1 MKVYAKFYEPD
12 LTGKLVPA
20 LGSDSVA
27 VLDGRFGL
35 ERLTEAARSILRS
48 LAVVQPGYC
57 GFVIYR
63 GSRFG
68 EGREVY
74 REILKR

>member
-1 MKVYAKFYEPD
+1 MKVYAQFIQPD
-12 LTGKLVPA
+12 LTGALAPA

-35 ERLTEAARSILRS
+35 ERLAEQSRGILRS
-48 LAVVQPGYC
+48 LAAVQPGYC
-57 GFVIYR
+57 GFTIHR

-74 REILKR
+74 REILR